1 MKQPRTT
8 KDINQTSRDI
18 FVATERRRISVYCRA
33 MAPAA
38 VQGGTISELTSV
50 FELKEWLIGRVAD
63 DNDIVVDDLQV
74 SQIQSLTGPVH
85 PDPFRPI
92 STRSWT
98 WKMRGTVSREP
109 RSGATTWRP

>member
-1 MKQPRTT
+1 MLAPEKR
-8 KDINQTSRDI
+8 K
-18 FVATERRRISVYCRA
+18 ISVYSRA

-74 SQIQSLTGPVH
+74 SQRQSLTGPLH
-85 PDPFRPI
+85 TAAFRRI
-92 STRSWT
+92 STRSLT
-98 WKMRGTVSREP
+98 WRMRGTGSRGP
-109 RSGATTWRP
+109 KSGATMSRP